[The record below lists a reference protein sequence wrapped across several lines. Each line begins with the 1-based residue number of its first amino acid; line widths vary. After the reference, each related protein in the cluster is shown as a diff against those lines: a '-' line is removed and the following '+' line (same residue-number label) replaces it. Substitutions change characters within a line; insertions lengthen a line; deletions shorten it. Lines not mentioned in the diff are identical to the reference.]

1 MKRSILAS
9 LSILLLSSATAI
21 AVKAESKPWQI
32 KPTVAGPTVFQNSS
46 AAYEASTLSRNQK
59 IKPTVAGPTVFLN
72 SPAAMESVAMQ
83 SGAFIAAEHST
94 TGIAQIVTENGHR
107 YLVLDEAFSTSE
119 QGPDLHVLLEMTDK
133 PPQQYQNFNSYVN
146 LGKLQ
151 KYSGTQRYPIPD
163 SINLSNYKSVVI
175 WCRMANATFGY
186 APLGAA
192 MRAQR

>member
-9 LSILLLSSATAI
+9 LSILLLSSTTAI

-32 KPTVAGPTVFQNSS
+32 KPTVAGSTVFQNSS
-46 AAYEASTLSRNQK
+46 AASESSSLSRNQR

-72 SPAAMESVAMQ
+72 SPTAMQ
-83 SGAFIAAEHST
+83 SGAFIAAEQPT

-119 QGPDLHVLLEMTDK
+119 QGPDLHVLLDMVNK

-151 KYSGTQRYPIPD
+151 KYSGMQRYPIPD

-186 APLGAA
+186 AQLSSA